1 MAEGYLVWNLLI
13 LEERIRIM
21 ERKIERRL
29 LHDAQNP
36 LELLYNEFHAA
47 FRVNKELL
55 MNLTNILRPHLQ
67 PERRSGLA
75 LEIQVLVA
83 IQFFANENY
92 QRPAGNQCEFALSQP
107 STSRCIRKVT
117 RLINIYLLQQWIKF
131 PITQLKRTIVQD
143 KFVRALQPFPGAIGA
158 INCTYINNLVP
169 RIHEEAYVNHH
180 GNHSL
185 NVQTIVDPNLK
196 IVNINA
202 RYPGARNDA
211 FIWNV
216 SPIRRV
222 MEYFYNNGV
231 RRTYLIGDDGYLLQ
245 PWIMTPL
252 PHFPQWSRQYHYNE
266 KLCKA
271 RSIVERFFGVFKGTW
286 RCLLYQRV
294 LRYTSEIAGQIVNAC
309 AVLHNMR
316 LHYRLP
322 VDINED
328 EIVNAPANVH
338 IEQEAGE
345 EAVIRKGPRAIAQR
359 IQNQIMQEWFPNY
372 RSARDNENN

>member
-185 NVQTIVDPNLK
+185 NVQTWGMLK
-196 IVNINA
+196 NTV
-202 RYPGARNDA
+202 YNDVPTTQE
-211 FIWNV
+211 NM
-216 SPIRRV
+216 R
-222 MEYFYNNGV
+222 
-231 RRTYLIGDDGYLLQ
+231 
-245 PWIMTPL
+245 
-252 PHFPQWSRQYHYNE
+252 
-266 KLCKA
+266 
-271 RSIVERFFGVFKGTW
+271 ERI
-286 RCLLYQRV
+286 L
-294 LRYTSEIAGQIVNAC
+294 NAC
-309 AVLHNMR
+309 GS
-316 LHYRLP
+316 
-322 VDINED
+322 INSEMI
-328 EIVNAPANVH
+328 ERVRVSFVH
-338 IEQEAGE
+338 RIRICIEVGGHHFEHLL
-345 EAVIRKGPRAIAQR
+345 K
-359 IQNQIMQEWFPNY
+359 
-372 RSARDNENN
+372 